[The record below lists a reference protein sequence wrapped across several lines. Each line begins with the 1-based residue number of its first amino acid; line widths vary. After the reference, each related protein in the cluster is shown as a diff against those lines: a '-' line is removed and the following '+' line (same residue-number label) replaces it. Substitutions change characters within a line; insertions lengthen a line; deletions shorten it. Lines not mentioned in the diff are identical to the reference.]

1 VKTANI
7 RITSVGLATAQG
19 GVSEIL
25 ADNSLRAPG
34 GLLWSPDKW
43 TLCRR
48 AFSAHGID
56 PSLTG
61 TARWSALARRALD
74 DCYAGDTPR
83 AGTPLLLASCN
94 GAASAF
100 HEDLWQHAYD
110 STELL
115 RGTIWANQKL
125 PVFSASCSSGLQAL
139 YIAKQMLLAGRASEI
154 TVLAVDVLSH
164 ANHSNFEVLRVLADD
179 PAPWQSTNSGFIL
192 GEAAVAVRLACT
204 EAEDAP
210 LLGGPTL
217 GSRVPRVLSSLC
229 CTDPELVIGQGTGP
243 FGSDERELADLREHV
258 PAAAALTTPLGHFG
272 HTLGASSL
280 LAIALAALTLRSG
293 SPVRSLHM
301 RSSTASDGRPLFQNH
316 ANPSNIL
323 VSSRA
328 LSGACAAA
336 ATGMRLPA
344 EESALLAQWGEVSET
359 GPLMHPVL
367 RRVAG
372 EALQHRPESPP
383 DLLVV
388 QLDAPLL
395 PQQRARIGERLLPS
409 AVLEMTPG
417 FVSQLVARC
426 WSFTG
431 GAVCLVGRPD
441 THSTTEEMLKGCEA
455 SGLRLF
461 RMWLRGD
468 DDERTIEWEF

>member
-1 VKTANI
+1 MNV

-19 GVSEIL
+19 GVNEIL
-25 ADNSLRAPG
+25 ADSPPRAPG
-34 GLLWSPDKW
+34 GLLWSADKW

-48 AFSAHGID
+48 AFPAHGID
-56 PSLTG
+56 PLLTG
-61 TARWSALARRALD
+61 VARWNALARRALD
-74 DCYAGDTPR
+74 DCYIGDTPH
-83 AGTPLLLASCN
+83 AHTPLLLASCN

-110 STELL
+110 SAELL
-115 RGTIWANQKL
+115 RDTVWASQKL

-139 YIAKQMLLAGRASEI
+139 YMAKRMLLAGRAREI
-154 TVLAVDVLSH
+154 VVLAVDILSS

-204 EAEDAP
+204 DTEDAP
-210 LLGGPTL
+210 SLSGPTL
-217 GSRVPRVLSSLC
+217 GSRVPQVLSNLG
-229 CTDPELVIGQGTGP
+229 CTNPGLVIGQGTGP
-243 FGSDERELADLREHV
+243 FRSDEMELADLRECI
-258 PAAAALTTPLGHFG
+258 PPAAALTTPLVHFG

-293 SPVRSLHM
+293 RHVRSLQM
-301 RSSTASDGRPLFQNH
+301 RPSPASDGRPLFRNH
-316 ANPSNIL
+316 ASPSTIV

-328 LSGACAAA
+328 LSGACGAA
-336 ATGMRLPA
+336 ATGTRLPA
-344 EESALLAQWGEVSET
+344 EVSPALPEYGDSIEIGPLM
-359 GPLMHPVL
+359 PLMHPVL
-367 RRVAG
+367 RRVAD
-372 EALQHRPESPP
+372 EALRHRPVVPP

-388 QLDAPLL
+388 QLDAPLM
-395 PQQRARIGERLLPS
+395 PQQRARIGDRLLPS

-431 GAVCLVGRPD
+431 GAVCMVGGPD
-441 THSTTEEMLKGCEA
+441 THSTAEETLKGCEA
-455 SGLRLF
+455 SGLRLS

-468 DDERTIEWEF
+468 RDERTIEWES